1 MTLQMIRSEERA
13 EGRAEEKKAN
23 LKKFAQYL
31 LDNGFASTKKEAM
44 EKVKA
49 AIS

>member
-31 LDNGFASTKKEAM
+31 LDNGFASTKKRGNG
-44 EKVKA
+44 K
-49 AIS
+49 S